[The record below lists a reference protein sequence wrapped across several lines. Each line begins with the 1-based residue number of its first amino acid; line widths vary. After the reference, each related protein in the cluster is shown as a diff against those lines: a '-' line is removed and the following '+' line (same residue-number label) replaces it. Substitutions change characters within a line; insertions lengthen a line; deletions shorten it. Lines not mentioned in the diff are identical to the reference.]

1 VEAGSRKL
9 KKYLY
14 ITNKF
19 LLWRKELFM
28 GAGLLQINI
37 SYGEIRIGLMVIA
50 LLQLNISGESWSHF
64 FNP

>member
-1 VEAGSRKL
+1 
-9 KKYLY
+9 
-14 ITNKF
+14 
-19 LLWRKELFM
+19 M